1 MTIENIIQSL
11 TYQMYVRTRERAPEI
26 AVRTYVKAFG
36 GVSQV
41 ALMEFAYQRSK
52 KSKKTLR

>member
-1 MTIENIIQSL
+1 
-11 TYQMYVRTRERAPEI
+11 MYVRTRERAPEI